1 MPGDFYTFKYNLN
14 LRLEVT
20 TEPMPAT
27 GSSPLPDINSLWIFL
42 SCRHFILR
50 KLNITN
56 ERQPTHGLIWLCLSF
71 MFVVPKTPDWSIL
84 SLPMPKMMSFRAC
97 WKSSI
102 NWPRVSLVYEPWF
115 ALSKYKKKHSKR
127 RRALGRSYT
136 SATAQQAPLIKIP
149 GFLFILILAQI

>member
-1 MPGDFYTFKYNLN
+1 MYTVLMPGDFYTFKYNLN

-71 MFVVPKTPDWSIL
+71 MFVVPKAPDWSIL

-115 ALSKYKKKHSKR
+115 ALSKYKKNIQKGEELSVDHIHLLR
-127 RRALGRSYT
+127 HNR
-136 SATAQQAPLIKIP
+136 PL
-149 GFLFILILAQI
+149 